1 MPTQLTQPT
10 GSQLV
15 PLAPSGAVTT
25 LGTLTATQIDAI
37 VAADVDSNPVR
48 EAWTHIDGL
57 VGRALTTV
65 TYPFAYRAMIAAC
78 RYELLAYDR
87 ANQEGI
93 PNAQG
98 GGILI
103 DAYNDKMA
111 RYASQVGVELRQ
123 LGIYSSNYYV
133 FLQATAERIGG
144 ATEILIL
151 NENGTDC

>member
-10 GSQLV
+10 GAQLV
-15 PLAPSGAVTT
+15 PLAPSGAATT
-25 LGTLTATQIDAI
+25 LGTLTATQIDLI
-37 VAADVDSNPVR
+37 VAADTDSNPVR

-57 VGRALTTV
+57 VGRALTTG

-93 PNAQG
+93 PNSQG

-103 DAYNDKMA
+103 DAYNDKMT
-111 RYASQVGVELRQ
+111 RYANSR
-123 LGIYSSNYYV
+123 
-133 FLQATAERIGG
+133 RR
-144 ATEILIL
+144 
-151 NENGTDC
+151 GTDYFQTSQQHQPNGREWLCCPQNLVRHRNLRNLIGY